1 MLGWFWWVLALALV
15 SAEMLGGGTFYLL
28 ALAMA
33 AAIGGVVEL
42 LGASFPW
49 QLFSVG
55 ASGTIGCLGAYFWRK
70 KTGRKPGKQ
79 MAFDV
84 GQRVRVLN
92 WNDDGSAR
100 VSYRGSWWDAIVATP
115 DTPRRDSMVIV
126 EVRGSVLVLGE
137 NPMSAPH

>member
-1 MLGWFWWVLALALV
+1 
-15 SAEMLGGGTFYLL
+15 MLGGGTFYLL

-33 AAIGGVVEL
+33 AVVGGVVEL
-42 LGASFPW
+42 LGGSFLW

-55 ASGTIGCLGAYFWRK
+55 ASGVVGCLGAYFWRR
-70 KTGRKPGKQ
+70 KTGRNPGKQ

-84 GQRVRVLN
+84 GQRVQVLV

-100 VSYRGSWWDAIVATP
+100 VAYRGSRWDAIVATP
-115 DTPRRDSMVIV
+115 ETPRRDSMVIV

-137 NPMSAPH
+137 NPMSASH